1 MNFDWYYDNRL
12 RVKPNKG
19 ILRNVYMTGNQYSG
33 NLVEKPQLNSET
45 PIRVGA
51 EFAGTFLVTFALFVV
66 GTLGQVLYGANVFF
80 VAVATG
86 LAYAAGSALFGRV
99 SGGHFNPAVTVAAV
113 FTGKTAWLE
122 GIFYVIAQ
130 VLGAVASAAIVVNFL
145 PVSKT
150 VTSSMWLTSA
160 VNGFEAGSVSNS
172 MLSQA
177 SITFSVTMAIIL
189 EIIAGLIV
197 VGAAVSTLHQNGEAD
212 KQHVLYSGIAYGIGA
227 AITFPVTGAGL
238 NPARSTGIAI
248 FAQNKGLTQE
258 PLQQLWVFWICPILA
273 AAIVALVIIITNM
286 IRASYASKL
295 AASDS
300 QEEDL
305 DFVESD
311 EVVYS
316 SESPEYSS
324 EKDSEEA
331 EQPLTSQE
339 QADAEVSDEKSK
351 SKSDSDKGIESD

>member
-1 MNFDWYYDNRL
+1 
-12 RVKPNKG
+12 
-19 ILRNVYMTGNQYSG
+19 
-33 NLVEKPQLNSET
+33 
-45 PIRVGA
+45 
-51 EFAGTFLVTFALFVV
+51 
-66 GTLGQVLYGANVFF
+66 
-80 VAVATG
+80 
-86 LAYAAGSALFGRV
+86 
-99 SGGHFNPAVTVAAV
+99 
-113 FTGKTAWLE
+113 
-122 GIFYVIAQ
+122 IAQ

-197 VGAAVSTLHQNGEAD
+197 VGAAVSTLRQNGEAD

-248 FAQNKGLTQE
+248 FAQNKGLTQQ

-295 AASDS
+295 TASDS